1 MFDPVFGKLDVRMP
15 DDVRRV
21 TRCAVSRTVLPEP
34 AGMTAVVARANTSG
48 PDADSGGPRGPAP
61 RRANVEA
68 LTVCST
74 GGVGAGRHRGLGL
87 GKERYREPGPVRG
100 SSVWSSSLDTA
111 GHIAPD
117 AAVHESLG
125 VSVPP

>member
-1 MFDPVFGKLDVRMP
+1 MGPML
-15 DDVRRV
+15 
-21 TRCAVSRTVLPEP
+21 
-34 AGMTAVVARANTSG
+34 TA
-48 PDADSGGPRGPAP
+48 GGPRRPAP

-68 LTVCST
+68 LTVRST
-74 GGVGAGRHRGLGL
+74 GGVGVGRHRGLDL
-87 GKERYREPGPVRG
+87 GKKRYRESGPVRW